1 VKFLWVKTKDYEPV
15 DPKALI
21 EGADFIHEIVDNNGG
36 KVYVHCKAGR
46 GRSSA
51 CVVTYLVKYHNMT
64 VDEAFKSLK
73 KYRRQVHLNS
83 RQLKSVRDAAELI
96 KHSKK
101 D

>member
-1 VKFLWVKTKDYEPV
+1 MDK
-15 DPKALI
+15 
-21 EGADFIHEIVDNNGG
+21 NGG

-64 VDEAFKSLK
+64 VDEAFKELK
-73 KYRRQVHLNS
+73 KNRKQIHLNS
-83 RQLKSVRDAAELI
+83 RQLKSVRDAAEII
-96 KHSKK
+96 KSKK